1 MSVPIV
7 EFTETL
13 NEELKKYTT
22 EVYNAIN
29 DAVDEVSENL
39 VKELKKNSPVDKT
52 SKKKHYKNSWKV
64 ETTGRMFYK
73 KAVVHNKKY
82 RLTHLLEYGH
92 AKVNGGRVKAYPHI
106 ASAEQNAIKEFIQ
119 KVEEAVSG

>member
-1 MSVPIV
+1 MSVTLV

-39 VKELKKNSPVDKT
+39 AKELKKNSPVDKT
-52 SKKKHYKNSWKV
+52 SKKKHYKNSWEV
-64 ETTGRMFYK
+64 EITGRMFYR

-82 RLTHLLEYGH
+82 QLTHLLEYGH

-106 ASAEQNAIKEFIQ
+106 APAEQNAIKEFIQ

>member
-52 SKKKHYKNSWKV
+52 SKKKHYKNNWKV

-82 RLTHLLEYGH
+82 QLTHLLEYGH

-106 ASAEQNAIKEFIQ
+106 APAEQNAIKEFIQ